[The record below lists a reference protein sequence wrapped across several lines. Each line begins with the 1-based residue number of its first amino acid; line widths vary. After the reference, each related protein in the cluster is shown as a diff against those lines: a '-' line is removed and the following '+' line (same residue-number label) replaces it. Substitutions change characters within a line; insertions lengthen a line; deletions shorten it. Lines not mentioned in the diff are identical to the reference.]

1 MAILPIDQFSVLKP
15 TRIQTSF
22 FSSSNNTSRWKRQ
35 RISTTV
41 IRSCGNQ
48 SAAGTEKNH
57 YELLGVSVDSSSQ
70 QIKDAYRKL
79 QKIYHPDIVGQKGH
93 EFTLRLNQAYTVLM
107 KEDLRRQYDTSIGE
121 FRIGFQRTGRDVESC
136 SSWNGPLRPH
146 TLFVD
151 ETAWCG
157 ECAYHASNTFEMDE
171 ALGCARVKVQYGD
184 DAEKIEVS
192 VDSCPVNCIHW
203 IDSEDLGLLES
214 LIRPK
219 PKEGFGVFGQGWER
233 PANVFKATE
242 TFKKQVAKQAK
253 DYQGNWREPPE
264 EETSAQA
271 AARADANLNLRKER
285 SLSIWNMIKETFG

>member
-22 FSSSNNTSRWKRQ
+22 FTSSNTTSRWKRQ

-41 IRSCGNQ
+41 IRSCGNR
-48 SAAGTEKNH
+48 SVPGTEKNH

-79 QKIYHPDIVGQKGH
+79 QKIYHPDIAGQKGH

-121 FRIGFQRTGRDVESC
+121 FRIGFERTGRDVESC

-146 TLFVD
+146 ALFVD
-151 ETAWCG
+151 ETACVGCG
-157 ECAYHASNTFEMDE
+157 ECAYHASNTFVMDE

-184 DAEKIEVS
+184 DAEEIEVS

-233 PANVFKATE
+233 PANVFKAAE

-253 DYQGNWREPPE
+253 DYQGNSKTSQQARE
-264 EETSAQA
+264 SAY
-271 AARADANLNLRKER
+271 
-285 SLSIWNMIKETFG
+285 SIILINCTDE